1 MAAFTTASV
10 PNLHRAH
17 RICSACVPHLVEA
30 ARSAESLPE
39 QAFAED
45 LWAITQQ
52 LQAVLRAAERRRYVS
67 PVQLSLR

>member
-1 MAAFTTASV
+1 MAAFTTASI

-17 RICSACVPHLVEA
+17 RITSACLPHLVEA
-30 ARSAESLPE
+30 AKSAEALRD

-67 PVQLSLR
+67 PVQLVLR